1 MMIYILVVTSS
12 KGPGIYSQD
21 RVGLNGKI
29 FKMYKFR
36 SMKIH
41 DENEYVQTVKNDSRV
56 TKIGKFI
63 RRSSIDELPQLFNV
77 LWGDMSLVGPRP
89 AAIALNSKYRA
100 IVKNFMS
107 RHKVKPGMS
116 GLAQIKGYR
125 GGDDIEDVKKRLS
138 FDLEYLSKWSLY
150 LDLKILVLTPIE
162 VIRNHK
168 VF

>member
-1 MMIYILVVTSS
+1 MGRYVFSWS
-12 KGPGIYSQD
+12 K
-21 RVGLNGKI
+21 
-29 FKMYKFR
+29 
-36 SMKIH
+36 
-41 DENEYVQTVKNDSRV
+41 T
-56 TKIGKFI
+56 
-63 RRSSIDELPQLFNV
+63 
-77 LWGDMSLVGPRP
+77 

-138 FDLEYLSKWSLY
+138 FDLEYLLKWSLY

>member
-1 MMIYILVVTSS
+1 
-12 KGPGIYSQD
+12 
-21 RVGLNGKI
+21 
-29 FKMYKFR
+29 
-36 SMKIH
+36 
-41 DENEYVQTVKNDSRV
+41 
-56 TKIGKFI
+56 
-63 RRSSIDELPQLFNV
+63 
-77 LWGDMSLVGPRP
+77 MSLVGPRP